1 MKKTNSKLPTRG
13 GLRPGAGRKIGSS
26 PYGENTKLMRI
37 PESVVSTV
45 QDVLVACKAKRLEE
59 RFKKDVLYPTQNNQP
74 IRRPLF
80 GHKVPGGFPSPADDY
95 IEGRLSLDEH
105 LISNRNATFFVRA
118 KGNSMVGA
126 GIFDGDLLIVD
137 KSISPTSGQIVIAFI
152 DDEFTVKRLILHD
165 NKTILKAENPRF
177 KDIQLMEG
185 QELQVWGV
193 VTATVKKFL

>member
-1 MKKTNSKLPTRG
+1 MKKINEKLPTRG
-13 GLRPGAGRKIGSS
+13 GARPGAGRKIGSS

-37 PESVVSTV
+37 PESVVSAV
-45 QDVLVACKAKRLEE
+45 QDVLAACKAQRLEK
-59 RFKKDVLYPTQNNQP
+59 RFKKDVLYPTQDNQP

-80 GHKVPGGFPSPADDY
+80 SYKVPAGFPSPADDY
-95 IEGRLSLDEH
+95 IEERLSLDEH

-118 KGNSMVGA
+118 QGKSMVGA
-126 GIFDGDLLIVD
+126 GIYDGDLLVVD
-137 KSISPTSGQIVIAFI
+137 KSITPSSGQIVIAFI
-152 DDEFTVKRLILHD
+152 DGEFTVKRLILRD

-177 KDIQLMEG
+177 KDIQLMDG